1 MTDTR
6 LHIPVKVADTWETV
20 TITSQASATVR
31 AIKEEALERA
41 LVGKDVADRYEVK
54 HRGAVVAD
62 ERQTLEQLGV
72 RSGQPLIVL
81 ANRRRPVV

>member
-1 MTDTR
+1 MSDDNCGS
-6 LHIPVKVADTWETV
+6 PVGAAGIV
-20 TITSQASATVR
+20 TITAKASATIR
-31 AIKEEALERA
+31 TIKEEALERA

-54 HRGAVVAD
+54 YQGGAIAD

>member
-1 MTDTR
+1 MSDTR

-20 TITSQASATVR
+20 TITAKASATIR
-31 AIKEEALERA
+31 TIKEEALERA

-54 HRGAVVAD
+54 YQGGAIAD
-62 ERQTLEQLGV
+62 EGQTLEQLGV

-81 ANRRRPVV
+81 AIRRRPVV